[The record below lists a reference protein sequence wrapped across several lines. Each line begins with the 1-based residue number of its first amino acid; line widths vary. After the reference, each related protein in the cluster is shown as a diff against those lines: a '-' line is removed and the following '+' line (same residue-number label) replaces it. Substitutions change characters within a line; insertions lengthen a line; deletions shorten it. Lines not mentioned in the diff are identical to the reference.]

1 MNLREPLML
10 AKNRLRRRRIGVE
23 RSLEE
28 SSAVG
33 GGMRHTVELV
43 VVVVVVAV
51 TVGVFAAAAADRKW
65 NRWMIDYQPASRV
78 I

>member
-1 MNLREPLML
+1 ML
-10 AKNRLRRRRIGVE
+10 AKNRLRRRRIGVG

-28 SSAVG
+28 SNAVE
-33 GGMRHTVELV
+33 GGMRHIVEL
-43 VVVVVVAV
+43 VVVVAV
-51 TVGVFAAAAADRKW
+51 TVGVFAAAAAADRKW

>member
-1 MNLREPLML
+1 ML
-10 AKNRLRRRRIGVE
+10 AKNRLRRRRIGVG

-28 SSAVG
+28 SNAVG
-33 GGMRHTVELV
+33 GGMRHIVVVVV

>member
-1 MNLREPLML
+1 MSLRERLML

-33 GGMRHTVELV
+33 GGMRHIVEL
-43 VVVVVVAV
+43 VVAV
-51 TVGVFAAAAADRKW
+51 TVGVFAVADRKW
-65 NRWMIDYQPASRV
+65 NRWMIDSQPASRV